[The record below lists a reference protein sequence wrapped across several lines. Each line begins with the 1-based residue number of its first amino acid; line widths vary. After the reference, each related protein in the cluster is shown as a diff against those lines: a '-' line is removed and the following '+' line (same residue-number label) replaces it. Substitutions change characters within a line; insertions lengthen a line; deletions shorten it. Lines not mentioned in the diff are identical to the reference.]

1 MPNANIT
8 NPSQAW
14 PFLLSSIK
22 TQQQRD
28 VAAAFYDMRLS
39 FILPRKHVYAGPGKW
54 FAVSLVNTANNTF
67 TLLLQ
72 DTLDGIQDTVTYS
85 QGVWQDTQGF
95 LDVANCYID
104 TAQNVPQYQ
113 QLNLT
118 VCASCLLLTTTG
130 AKLTL
135 CKGPVHRTAVDQ
147 TCSSVLQLQHLRFSD
162 GYNTALTYKNDTL
175 SVFVLPGVGIHKP
188 FSYKDWIQY
197 TEIAQSDAQI
207 AAIRNGARSI
217 NGLTGAVRA
226 VPGASVSITPH
237 TSNKELTLQLA
248 VNKVQT

>member
-1 MPNANIT
+1 MSNSNIA

-54 FAVSLVNTANNTF
+54 FTVSLVSTANNTF

-113 QLNLT
+113 QLDLI
-118 VCASCLLLTTTG
+118 VCASCLLLTTAG
-130 AKLTL
+130 ANLTI

-147 TCSSVLQLQHLRFSD
+147 SGSCSLVLQHLCFAD

-175 SVFVLPGVGIHKP
+175 SVSVSPGVGIHKS
-188 FSYKDWIQY
+188 FSYRDWIQY
-197 TEIAQSDAQI
+197 AEMDQSDAQI

-226 VPGASVSITPH
+226 IPGASISITPH